1 MGIEENVDDVPV
13 TLFRR
18 DVQRCVAALRRIH
31 TNQHQV
37 AVETNPMRT
46 TRDAYQTGNIHIRI
60 VG

>member
-18 DVQRCVAALRRIH
+18 DVQRCVAALHRIH

-37 AVETNPMRT
+37 TV
-46 TRDAYQTGNIHIRI
+46 
-60 VG
+60 